1 MRWLDLPGTSPRK
14 FSLAERRVYP
24 ASIFLDGRSVVSER
38 SVKGLLRLKRQL
50 PRDSVC
56 GPFPARSAPGPGKD
70 TYGPRTDIAGMQ
82 GRVLASAELGN
93 GPGVDACTALHSAG
107 AGIGATLSTNF

>member
-1 MRWLDLPGTSPRK
+1 M
-14 FSLAERRVYP
+14 
-24 ASIFLDGRSVVSER
+24 VVSDR
-38 SVKGLLRLKRQL
+38 SIKGLLRLKRQL
-50 PRDSVC
+50 PRIRCSDRFRSTS
-56 GPFPARSAPGPGKD
+56 ARPERD

-93 GPGVDACTALHSAG
+93 GPGVDACTALHSAD